1 MQKQEQTITRRT
13 ARGIAT
19 IVTASLLFIAA
30 CQPIAPTSTIP
41 MAAEETPTATPVNLN
56 TGSVTLDIPE
66 AFITV
71 SASGIEIP
79 AELASGPV
87 RFRVTVAEDGA
98 GSPMLARF
106 VDGKGLADLEQALA
120 AMETEGPAALFDAVA
135 LYGGGEGAYLE
146 DFTLDL
152 QGGDHVAIV
161 FGEGAPLLQTFS
173 VLLNEI
179 EPEPPVASVEAKMV
193 DFAFELPE
201 SIPAGEQVWRFINE
215 GGQWHETVVFV
226 AQEGMSV
233 EDFIAAVSGEAQGE
247 DAPEM
252 AFVWTPASE
261 GEQGWASINLPA
273 GDYVVICFLPDVA
286 GDMSPH
292 FAHGMVRNLHVE

>member
-1 MQKQEQTITRRT
+1 M
-13 ARGIAT
+13 
-19 IVTASLLFIAA
+19 FIAA
-30 CQPIAPTSTIP
+30 CQAVPPAVTVPATAVEAS
-41 MAAEETPTATPVNLN
+41 TATPAAVSE
-56 TGSVTLDIPE
+56 GSVTLEIPE
-66 AFITV
+66 VSITV
-71 SASGIEIP
+71 SADGIEMP
-79 AELASGPV
+79 AELGAGPV
-87 RFRVTVAEDGA
+87 RFHVTVSEEGA

-106 VDGKGLADLEQALA
+106 VDGKGVADLEQALA
-120 AMETEGPAALFDAVA
+120 AMETEGPAAIFSAVA

-152 QGGDHVAIV
+152 EGGDHVAMV
-161 FGEGAPLLQTFS
+161 FGEDAPLLQTFS

-179 EPEPPVASVEAKMV
+179 EPEPPVASVEAKMR
-193 DFAFELPE
+193 DFAFELPA
-201 SIPAGEQVWRFINE
+201 SIPAGEHVWRFINE

-233 EDFIAAVSGEAQGE
+233 EDLIAAASGEVEGDA
-247 DAPEM
+247 APEM

-261 GEQGWASINLPA
+261 GEQGWANINLPA
-273 GDYVVICFLPDVA
+273 GDYVVICFLPDVN